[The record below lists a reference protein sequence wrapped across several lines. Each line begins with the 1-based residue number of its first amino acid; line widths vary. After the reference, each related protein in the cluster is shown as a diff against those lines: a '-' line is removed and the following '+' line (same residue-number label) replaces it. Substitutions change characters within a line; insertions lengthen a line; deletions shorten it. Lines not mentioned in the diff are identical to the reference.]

1 MPYESRKLS
10 FIIPY
15 NRDVFGGTMRT
26 LFLAFVFVALLALP
40 AVAKDFNSIYPPFG
54 EEMDNLENASYFVKY
69 LEKGGVSYYN
79 YLGPREKDP
88 IYEHSSPHM
97 VYAAVN
103 GKLYA
108 RISRNWDEDFGVIS
122 ANMEKV
128 FGAPDKRYEEGD
140 WTVCQ
145 WNNLKGDDITLKVK
159 FNKATREVKTAH
171 YYNPLRKLVQ
181 DQP

>member
-1 MPYESRKLS
+1 MRKLWM
-10 FIIPY
+10 
-15 NRDVFGGTMRT
+15 G
-26 LFLAFVFVALLALP
+26 LVFVALFALP
-40 AVAKDFNSIYPPFG
+40 AVAGDFNSIYPPFG
-54 EEMDNLENASYFVKY
+54 EKMVNLDNASYFVKY
-69 LEKGGVSYYN
+69 MEKGSVSYYN

-97 VYAAVN
+97 VYAFVDS
-103 GKLYA
+103 KLYA
-108 RISRNWDEDFGVIS
+108 RISRNWGEDFSVIS

-145 WNNLKGDDITLKVK
+145 WNTLKGEDITLKVK
-159 FNKATREVKTAH
+159 FNKTTREVKTAH
-171 YYNPLRKLVQ
+171 YYNPLRKLAQ